1 VRTLHGIAIIF
12 GALASTCSSAQA
24 LRSSESIPDFSGVYV
39 GSQQIIQPDTYPLTS
54 QGQSFQDAFDPLG
67 LGPWTHDDCAIENF
81 PALLWAG
88 TVSNMQI
95 VQQDERIEIRYE
107 HSGAVRTVH
116 MDTTPPPS
124 DEHTTLGYSR
134 GRWDNGALVIETTQL
149 VGGIIHLDW
158 GYPVSANARITERYR
173 RGAGRNLQLELV
185 LDDPENYAGTV
196 TIRREWIWSPDEQI
210 RPWNCVSLGPRD
222 AEPDI
227 DAIRRMINE
236 L

>member
-1 VRTLHGIAIIF
+1 MRLLRGVASAIGAIAY
-12 GALASTCSSAQA
+12 TCANAQTP
-24 LRSSESIPDFSGVYV
+24 RSNEPTPDFSGVYV
-39 GSQQIIQPDTYPLTS
+39 GSQQIVQPDAYPLTP
-54 QGQSFQDAFDPLG
+54 QGKTFQDAFDPLG

-88 TVSNMQI
+88 TVSNMEI
-95 VQQDERIEIRYE
+95 VQQDKQIEIRYE
-107 HSGAVRTVH
+107 HSGAVRSIQ
-116 MDTTPPPS
+116 MDDTPPPNDAHS
-124 DEHTTLGYSR
+124 TLGYSR
-134 GRWDNGALVIETTQL
+134 GRWDGGVLIIETTQL

-158 GYPVSANARITERYR
+158 GYPVSPDARITERYR
-173 RGAGRNLQLELV
+173 RDAGQNLQLELV
-185 LDDPENYAGTV
+185 VDDPVNYTE
-196 TIRREWIWSPDEQI
+196 TFMIQREWIWSADEQI